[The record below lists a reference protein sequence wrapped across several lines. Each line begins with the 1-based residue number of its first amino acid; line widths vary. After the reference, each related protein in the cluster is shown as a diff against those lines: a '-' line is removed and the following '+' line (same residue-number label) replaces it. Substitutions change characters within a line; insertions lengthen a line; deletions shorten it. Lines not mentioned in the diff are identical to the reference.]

1 MTMYKCNCCG
11 EEFDIPHMYY
21 EPHGFTD
28 GLYEVMYCCPFCG
41 GDYSVVDPDEVD
53 TEDEEVDD

>member
-1 MTMYKCNCCG
+1 MMYRCNCCG
-11 EEFDIPHMYY
+11 EEFDVPRKYY

-28 GLYEVMYCCPFCG
+28 GLYEVTYCCPFCG
-41 GDYSVVDPDEVD
+41 GDYSVVDT